1 MHINIVAEPIFFLWS
16 LPVTN
21 TLLTAWLV
29 MILIIGASLIFH
41 SRLKRSPSRI
51 QTLVEASI
59 EGLLGFFE
67 TIGGGKDIARRFF
80 PITATIFIFVL
91 FSNWAGILPG
101 VGSIGFTEVHE
112 SKEAFVPLF
121 RSVYSDL
128 NMTIALALITV
139 TLSHVFGFITL
150 GFKEHVGKFISFRG
164 PIAMFVG
171 FLEIISEFGKIVS
184 LSFRLFGNI
193 FAGEVL
199 LTIIAFLVP
208 YAVPVPF
215 LGLELFVGF
224 IQALVFAVLSMV
236 AFSSFSVAHGG
247 HH

>member
-1 MHINIVAEPIFFLWS
+1 MHISITPEILFHIGS

-29 MILIIGASLIFH
+29 MFVLIVGALIFF
-41 SRLKRSPSRI
+41 SRI
-51 QTLVEASI
+51 KRRPGKVQTVIEASI
-59 EGLLGFFE
+59 EGLLGFFT
-67 TIGGGKDIARRFF
+67 TIAGDAKTARRFF
-80 PITATIFIFVL
+80 PITATIFVFVL
-91 FSNWAGILPG
+91 FANWAGILPG
-101 VGSIGFTEVHE
+101 VGSIGFHEVHDGKE
-112 SKEAFVPLF
+112 SFVPLF

-128 NMTIALALITV
+128 NMTIALALIAV
-139 TLSHVFGFITL
+139 TLSHIFGFIIV
-150 GFKEHVGKFISFRG
+150 GVKEHVGKFISFKS
-164 PIAMFVG
+164 PITAFVG

-199 LTIIAFLVP
+199 LTILAFLVP
-208 YAVPVPF
+208 YAIPVPF

-224 IQALVFAVLSMV
+224 VQALVFAVLSMV
-236 AFSSFSVAHGG
+236 AFSSFSVAHGE

>member
-1 MHINIVAEPIFFLWS
+1 MHISITPETLFHIGS

-29 MILIIGASLIFH
+29 MFFLIIGSAIFF
-41 SRLKRSPSRI
+41 SQLKRRPGKF
-51 QTLVEASI
+51 QVAVESAL
-59 EGLLGFFE
+59 EELLGFFE
-67 TIGGGKDIARRFF
+67 TIAGSRETARRFF
-80 PITATIFIFVL
+80 PIAATIFVFVL

-101 VGSIGFTEVHE
+101 VGSIGFTEVHDG
-112 SKEAFVPLF
+112 KEAFVPLF

-128 NMTIALALITV
+128 NMTIALALIVV
-139 TLSHVFGFITL
+139 TLSHFFGLTIL
-150 GFKEHVGKFISFRG
+150 GMREHIGKFVSFKS
-164 PIAMFVG
+164 PVAAFVG
-171 FLEIISEFGKIVS
+171 FLEIISEFGKVIS

-224 IQALVFAVLSMV
+224 IQALVFGVLAMV
-236 AFSSFSVAHGG
+236 AFSSFTVAHGE

>member
-1 MHINIVAEPIFFLWS
+1 MHISIASETLFHIGS

-21 TLLTAWLV
+21 TLLTAWIVLFFLCATAV
-29 MILIIGASLIFH
+29 LFSATM
-41 SRLKRSPSRI
+41 KRSPGRA
-51 QTLVEASI
+51 QTLVEGAI
-59 EGLLGFFE
+59 EALLGFFE
-67 TIGGGKDIARRFF
+67 SIAGNRETARRFF
-80 PITATIFIFVL
+80 PIAATIFFFVL

-101 VGSIGFTEVHE
+101 VGSIGFHEVHE
-112 SKEAFVPLF
+112 GKESFVPLF

-128 NMTIALALITV
+128 TMTIALALIVV
-139 TLSHVFGFITL
+139 TLSHFFGFITL
-150 GFKEHVGKFISFRG
+150 GIKEHVGKFISFKG
-164 PIAMFVG
+164 PVAMFVG
-171 FLEIISEFGKIVS
+171 FLEIISEFGKIIS

-224 IQALVFAVLSMV
+224 IQALVFGVLAMV
-236 AFSSFSVAHGG
+236 AFSSFTIAHSE